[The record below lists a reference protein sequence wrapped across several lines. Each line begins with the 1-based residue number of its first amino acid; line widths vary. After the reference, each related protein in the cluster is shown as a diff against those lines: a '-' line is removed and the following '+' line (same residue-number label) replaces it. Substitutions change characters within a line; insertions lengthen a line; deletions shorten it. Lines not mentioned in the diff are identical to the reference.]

1 MRKVRTFA
9 LAKRENTPGGTL
21 QKSSLTDF
29 HNLFQREVQDSARL
43 AFSGEASKTSPSILT
58 FEYKDILQKG
68 NNSTLDF
75 GQVIRARQIIQN
87 TTNKKIFTMKSLI
100 LAQDER

>member
-1 MRKVRTFA
+1 MRKVCTFA

-43 AFSGEASKTSPSILT
+43 AFFLGEASKTSPSILT

-87 TTNKKIFTMKSLI
+87 TNKKDIYNEEFDPGSG
-100 LAQDER
+100 

>member
-1 MRKVRTFA
+1 MRKVCTFA

-43 AFSGEASKTSPSILT
+43 AFFRARQAKRHRQYLT

-87 TTNKKIFTMKSLI
+87 TNKKYIYNEEFDPGSG
-100 LAQDER
+100 

>member
-43 AFSGEASKTSPSILT
+43 AFFLGEASKTSPSI
-58 FEYKDILQKG
+58 FD
-68 NNSTLDF
+68 
-75 GQVIRARQIIQN
+75 V
-87 TTNKKIFTMKSLI
+87 
-100 LAQDER
+100 

>member
-29 HNLFQREVQDSARL
+29 HNLFQREVQDSARPRCL
-43 AFSGEASKTSPSILT
+43 RRGK
-58 FEYKDILQKG
+58 
-68 NNSTLDF
+68 
-75 GQVIRARQIIQN
+75 QN
-87 TTNKKIFTMKSLI
+87 VTVNI
-100 LAQDER
+100 DV